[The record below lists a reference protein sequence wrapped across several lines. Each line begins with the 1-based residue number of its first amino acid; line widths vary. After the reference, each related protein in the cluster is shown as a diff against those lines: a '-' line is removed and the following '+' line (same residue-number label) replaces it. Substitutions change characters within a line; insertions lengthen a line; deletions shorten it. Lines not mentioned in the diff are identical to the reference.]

1 MAALKLTKPR
11 VPKIL
16 QFDIFFWLN
25 SQSASNLYLIKMT
38 KKMVHL
44 LILVNIMSIKL
55 LFLHLSKLLHFSV
68 IFSTICVLSSAV
80 YVLSMSSDNGKDF
93 VNDYFHWHTLT
104 HIWLYFGINNV
115 ARVSNCPLLPK
126 CKPDLKF
133 SQFRAFHMTE

>member
-1 MAALKLTKPR
+1 
-11 VPKIL
+11 
-16 QFDIFFWLN
+16 
-25 SQSASNLYLIKMT
+25 MT

-80 YVLSMSSDNGKDF
+80 YVLSMSGDNDKDF

-104 HIWLYFGINNV
+104 HI
-115 ARVSNCPLLPK
+115 
-126 CKPDLKF
+126 
-133 SQFRAFHMTE
+133 